1 MVTVW
6 VFFFKSF
13 MAENSL
19 LFKSI
24 VCLTVSLFANTT
36 GKYEISLKR

>member
-1 MVTVW
+1 MVTV
-6 VFFFKSF
+6 FFLKSF

-24 VCLTVSLFANTT
+24 VCLTVLLFADTT
-36 GKYEISLKR
+36 EKYEISLKR